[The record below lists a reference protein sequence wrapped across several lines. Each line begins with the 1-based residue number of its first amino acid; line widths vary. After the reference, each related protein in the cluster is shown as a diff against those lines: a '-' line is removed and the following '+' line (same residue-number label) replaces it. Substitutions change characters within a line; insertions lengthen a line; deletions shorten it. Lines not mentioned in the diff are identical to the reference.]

1 MRDGWPPVG
10 QPDPEAAPDAPKDPG
25 WEVDVKSFPRPSVL
39 VAWRHRSS
47 EAGNRQR
54 KLDQYM
60 PGSLVKTKSSLVAAP
75 SPTTTCLGDPGG
87 ESVQCFDRCNF
98 DQVLGR

>member
-1 MRDGWPPVG
+1 MWDGWPLVG

-25 WEVDVKSFPRPSVL
+25 WEVEVKSFPRRPSVL
-39 VAWRHRSS
+39 EGAWSRRGS

-60 PGSLVKTKSSLVAAP
+60 PRQ
-75 SPTTTCLGDPGG
+75 LGQD
-87 ESVQCFDRCNF
+87 EEQ
-98 DQVLGR
+98 LGRCAKSNNYLAW